1 MAGEW
6 ESMGQLVVHTSVL
19 TETLYIAVVDQL
31 ATRGYQPHFDELL
44 LRLNFSGFYKSSQQQ
59 LQC

>member
-1 MAGEW
+1 
-6 ESMGQLVVHTSVL
+6 MGQLVVHTSVL